1 MEIQKELLPAGNSPT
16 PALCHHQQQGIQL
29 PGHPSL
35 CSLGIGREIAPKE
48 GCSLA
53 AASLL
58 LARLPWLRSRDL
70 DELSSP
76 AWGQQCFDRLRAFS
90 SAGSLAVPLCD
101 WKHFPAHRL
110 LGKKKY
116 PKTRGF
122 VRRGRDGGADGSIN
136 VWAKGKESPSCAS
149 YTASKTD
156 APIPGTALV
165 SIYRITILSHIKTQA
180 KPYFSFVHRGRGKTG
195 GGPAYSHLGAKE

>member
-1 MEIQKELLPAGNSPT
+1 MEIQKELLTGGNSPT
-16 PALCHHQQQGIQL
+16 PALCHHQQQGIRL

-35 CSLGIGREIAPKE
+35 CSLSIGREIAPEE

-53 AASLL
+53 AASLP
-58 LARLPWLRSRDL
+58 LARLPWLHSRDL
-70 DELSSP
+70 DELGSP

-90 SAGSLAVPLCD
+90 SAGSLSVPLCD

-122 VRRGRDGGADGSIN
+122 VRRGRDGGVDQSMSGQRERRALPVLVTLPLKQMLLSSEQLCYPFIGLQYYHTLRH
-136 VWAKGKESPSCAS
+136 KLSPIFHLCTGEEARQEE
-149 YTASKTD
+149 D
-156 APIPGTALV
+156 LHILV
-165 SIYRITILSHIKTQA
+165 
-180 KPYFSFVHRGRGKTG
+180 
-195 GGPAYSHLGAKE
+195 

>member
-16 PALCHHQQQGIQL
+16 PALCHQQQQGIQL
-29 PGHPSL
+29 TGHPSL
-35 CSLGIGREIAPKE
+35 CSLSISGEIVPEE

-58 LARLPWLRSRDL
+58 LAGLPWLHSQDL
-70 DELSSP
+70 GELGSP
-76 AWGQQCFDRLRAFS
+76 AWGRQCFDRLRAFS
-90 SAGSLAVPLCD
+90 SAGSFAVPLCD
-101 WKHFPAHRL
+101 WKHFLAHRL

-116 PKTRGF
+116 PKMRGF
-122 VRRGRDGGADGSIN
+122 VVRGRDGGVDGLIDF
-136 VWAKGKESPSCAS
+136 WAKGKESPSCAA

-156 APIPGTALV
+156 APIPETALV

-180 KPYFSFVHRGRGKTG
+180 KPYFSFVHKGRGKAG
-195 GGPAYSHLGAKE
+195 GEPVYSCLGAKE